1 MLSNWPTSP
10 GKKPAKKDSFEYRQ
24 SLANDRTTRLWNY
37 FFCTCFGSSFHAWI
51 VHKCSHLEIFLRLPP
66 PIVAA
71 SLTYCFLRAFS
82 FTLCHSV
89 WKSPKKSHLT
99 LRAKRAT
106 FTFWVEK
113 SSLKMPKNG
122 QFGMFWETEATIL
135 TVLPDKPILIEQKS
149 IESAKIRYSNATF

>member
-99 LRAKRAT
+99 LRVKRAT
-106 FTFWVEK
+106 FTFWKCIKNAKKYSIWQVFEK
-113 SSLKMPKNG
+113 LKVAVN
-122 QFGMFWETEATIL
+122 Q
-135 TVLPDKPILIEQKS
+135 
-149 IESAKIRYSNATF
+149 RYQIGDGKYQNWIIQMRHLG